1 MLMSNFERRG
11 FMKKRFA
18 KHPLINTLIN
28 LEGNQKACVYTEPLW
43 GIPYNLYAPYAT
55 LYMYAL
61 GVKDQQIG
69 LLLSI
74 GMMLQVFA
82 ALFGGIATDK
92 LGRRKCTFIFDLVSW
107 SIPSLIWTFSQN
119 FWWFLA
125 ATIFN
130 SMWLITSN
138 SWNCLMVED
147 CPSNLLVDIYT
158 WCTISGLL
166 AVFFA
171 PLAGILVSKATLI
184 PAMRIIYGLTFV
196 MMTAKFII
204 LYFYSKETKQGLRR
218 LEETKD
224 QRIIEMLAGY
234 KDVFKMIVRTPATR
248 MILVI
253 MTIINIGTMISG
265 NFFSLYINKNLLI
278 PESYIAYFPIVRAAV
293 MLVFIFTVQAFINDL
308 SYRPVMTIGAGLYVL
323 SNILLLLAKPQSYSM
338 LLLYMLCES
347 FAHALLIPRKDS
359 LLVLFVDPQE
369 RARVLGL
376 LYVLMI
382 AISSPFGW
390 ITGKLSEINRMLP
403 FVLNMI
409 LYMVC
414 AGLVLFSAPLA
425 QHDQSKDINKL
436 KA

>member
-1 MLMSNFERRG
+1 
-11 FMKKRFA
+11 MKKRFA

-224 QRIIEMLAGY
+224 QRIIEMLAG
-234 KDVFKMIVRTPATR
+234 
-248 MILVI
+248 
-253 MTIINIGTMISG
+253 
-265 NFFSLYINKNLLI
+265 
-278 PESYIAYFPIVRAAV
+278 
-293 MLVFIFTVQAFINDL
+293 
-308 SYRPVMTIGAGLYVL
+308 
-323 SNILLLLAKPQSYSM
+323 
-338 LLLYMLCES
+338 
-347 FAHALLIPRKDS
+347 
-359 LLVLFVDPQE
+359 
-369 RARVLGL
+369 
-376 LYVLMI
+376 
-382 AISSPFGW
+382 
-390 ITGKLSEINRMLP
+390 
-403 FVLNMI
+403 
-409 LYMVC
+409 
-414 AGLVLFSAPLA
+414 
-425 QHDQSKDINKL
+425 
-436 KA
+436 